1 MTDLSPLQTRVEAR
15 IAWLV
20 LNRPQQRNAL
30 DIPTLEALHV
40 RLDACERD
48 PAVRAVVLGGSGRSF
63 CAGADLAEWAAAEA
77 RGELE
82 SYGWTE
88 AAHALMGR
96 LHALDKPTVAA
107 VNGSAVGAGM
117 DLALCCD
124 FRIAAASARFK
135 AGYTGMAYCPDAG
148 ASWHLPRLLGSEAAK
163 RLLFLDEAWSA
174 ERALGAGLVGEVVA
188 DERLVEAVG
197 AFAARLAS
205 GPTFAFAQTK
215 RLLRDGAGRSLAE
228 QLRAEQAAGLLCGR
242 SEDAAEA
249 LRAVAEKRSPQFSG
263 R

>member
-1 MTDLSPLQTRVEAR
+1 MTDLSPLQTRVEAG

-48 PAVRAVVLGGSGRSF
+48 PAVRCGARRQRTQLLR
-63 CAGADLAEWAAAEA
+63 GADLAEWAAAEA

-96 LHALDKPTVAA
+96 LHALDKPTAA
-107 VNGSAVGAGM
+107 VN
-117 DLALCCD
+117 
-124 FRIAAASARFK
+124 AAAPWRWHGPGAVLRFPHRRRLG
-135 AGYTGMAYCPDAG
+135 ALQGRLHRHGHCPDAG
-148 ASWHLPRLLGSEAAK
+148 ASWHLPRLLGSG
-163 RLLFLDEAWSA
+163 RPSA
-174 ERALGAGLVGEVVA
+174 CCSSTKPGARSEPCAGLVGEVVA

-249 LRAVAEKRSPQFSG
+249 RAP
-263 R
+263 

>member
-1 MTDLSPLQTRVEAR
+1 MTDLSPLQTRVEAG

-88 AAHALMGR
+88 AAHGITQQAPVL
-96 LHALDKPTVAA
+96 LHWGPVPVSNAMVVSWIVT
-107 VNGSAVGAGM
+107 
-117 DLALCCD
+117 LAIV
-124 FRIAAASARFK
+124 FMARAAAGKVALVPK
-135 AGYTGMAYCPDAG
+135 GMQNFFEFTIETLYETLEGIMG
-148 ASWHLPRLLGSEAAK
+148 AHLTRRTFWFFASVF
-163 RLLFLDEAWSA
+163 LFILFSNW
-174 ERALGAGLVGEVVA
+174 AGLIPLVGNLTVEGA
-188 DERLVEAVG
+188 DGHRVG
-197 AFAARLAS
+197 L
-205 GPTFAFAQTK
+205 
-215 RLLRDGAGRSLAE
+215 
-228 QLRAEQAAGLLCGR
+228 
-242 SEDAAEA
+242 
-249 LRAVAEKRSPQFSG
+249 LRAVNCR

>member
-1 MTDLSPLQTRVEAR
+1 MTDLSPLQTRVEAG

-96 LHALDKPTVAA
+96 LHALDKPT
-107 VNGSAVGAGM
+107 
-117 DLALCCD
+117 
-124 FRIAAASARFK
+124 
-135 AGYTGMAYCPDAG
+135 
-148 ASWHLPRLLGSEAAK
+148 
-163 RLLFLDEAWSA
+163 
-174 ERALGAGLVGEVVA
+174 
-188 DERLVEAVG
+188 
-197 AFAARLAS
+197 
-205 GPTFAFAQTK
+205 
-215 RLLRDGAGRSLAE
+215 
-228 QLRAEQAAGLLCGR
+228 
-242 SEDAAEA
+242 
-249 LRAVAEKRSPQFSG
+249 
-263 R
+263 

>member
-1 MTDLSPLQTRVEAR
+1 MTDLSPLQTRVEAG

-205 GPTFAFAQTK
+205 GPTLPSPRPSACCATAP
-215 RLLRDGAGRSLAE
+215 GARWPSSCGPSRPPGCSAG
-228 QLRAEQAAGLLCGR
+228 AARMPPRRC
-242 SEDAAEA
+242 A
-249 LRAVAEKRSPQFSG
+249 P
-263 R
+263 